1 MRWNTELLIPRWGHL
16 AGYFRWWLGEGTVM
30 KHISVSQEEMV
41 LGLVVHTCDPS
52 SQEAEAGGPE
62 NLTLKYMVI
71 LYLKK
76 GLAHLF

>member
-1 MRWNTELLIPRWGHL
+1 MEHRVTDSPPGDIWQVISG
-16 AGYFRWWLGEGTVM
+16 GGLGRVM